1 LFSASLAIRIY
12 TFNSRWLICED
23 AMLLEQIEV
32 VGFRGI
38 NRLSINVKELSAFM
52 GENSWGKSSLFDAL
66 SLFFSGT
73 RKVYKFTESDFHQ
86 PPNPEISSRKL
97 IHLVFTFK
105 EQWSGEA
112 QLRQYKS
119 IAQTWNAPKN
129 DLCHIYLQ
137 IDGEHC
143 DAGDITTRRYF
154 LDNEGNEKPFSKEKL
169 AELLDEFIS
178 FVPVLRMGSDVSKTE
193 DIEELEAEGKRARCE
208 MRIRRIFKRLISSSQ
223 QLSESDMHRG
233 YEALTY
239 LFDHYLFKRYGA
251 FDDHKVESEHD
262 LHLQRPFSF
271 QALTH
276 FNDLLKNGHKGDRAM
291 LLLLFGEFLEARGEH
306 LLRRGASPILLL
318 EEPENNLHPVN
329 LAITWRFF
337 SLLPMQKLISTNSS
351 QLLSFF
357 PLSQI
362 QRLVRH
368 ADLIKSYSLN
378 LQHFSRNDLRIITFH
393 MRMNRPQ
400 SLFARS
406 WLLVEGETET
416 WLLTELARFCG
427 YHFVIEGV
435 QIIEFAQ
442 CGIAPLIKLAQDLNI
457 EWHVLTDGDAAGQK
471 YAARVEEML
480 SAKDSLVNRL
490 SVLPALDIEH
500 FFFENGFADVY
511 LKAAKSSEKDLAKLG
526 VSRIIDKAEHRHS
539 KPELGLAIAT
549 AVGERGGD
557 VIPLLLKRLFARLV
571 GLARTQS
578 G

>member
-1 LFSASLAIRIY
+1 
-12 TFNSRWLICED
+12 
-23 AMLLEQIEV
+23 MLLEQIEV

-73 RKVYKFTESDFHQ
+73 RKTYKFTASDFHQ
-86 PPNPEISSRKL
+86 PPNPEISSSKQ
-97 IHLVFTFK
+97 IYLVFTFK
-105 EQWSGEA
+105 EQWSGES
-112 QLRQYKS
+112 QLRQYES
-119 IAQTWNAPKN
+119 IAETWNTPKN
-129 DLCHIYLQ
+129 ERRHIYLQ
-137 IDGEHC
+137 IDGEC
-143 DAGDITTRRYF
+143 TDSGDIRTRRYF
-154 LDNEGNEKPFSKEKL
+154 LDNEGIEKQFSKERL
-169 AELLDEFIS
+169 AELLHEFIS
-178 FVPVLRMGSDVSKTE
+178 FVPVLRMGSDVTKIE
-193 DIEELEAEGKRARCE
+193 DIESAVVCSKRERCE
-208 MRIRRIFKRLISSSQ
+208 VRIRRIFKRLISSSQ
-223 QLSESDMHRG
+223 QLSESEMSRG

-239 LFDHYLFKRYGA
+239 LFDHYLFKRYGT
-251 FDDHKVESEHD
+251 FHDHKVDFEHD
-262 LHLQRPFSF
+262 IHTPRPFSF

-276 FNDLLKNGHKGDRAM
+276 FNELLKTGHKSDRAM

-337 SLLPMQKLISTNSS
+337 SLLPMQKLVSTNSS
-351 QLLSFF
+351 RLLSFF
-357 PLSQI
+357 PLSRI

-378 LQHFSRNDLRIITFH
+378 LQNFSKNDLRIITFH
-393 MRMNRPQ
+393 VRMNRPQ

-427 YHFVIEGV
+427 YNFVIEGV

-442 CGIAPLIKLAQDLNI
+442 CGIGPLIKLAQDLNI

-471 YAARVEEML
+471 YGVRVEEML
-480 SAKDSLVNRL
+480 LEKDSLVNRL

-511 LKAAKSSEKDLAKLG
+511 LEAAKYAEKDLMKLG
-526 VSRIIDKAEHRHS
+526 ASKIIDKAEHRYS
-539 KPELGLAIAT
+539 KPGLGLAIAG
-549 AVGERGGD
+549 AVEERGAD
-557 VIPLLLKRLFARLV
+557 SIPLLLKRLFARLV